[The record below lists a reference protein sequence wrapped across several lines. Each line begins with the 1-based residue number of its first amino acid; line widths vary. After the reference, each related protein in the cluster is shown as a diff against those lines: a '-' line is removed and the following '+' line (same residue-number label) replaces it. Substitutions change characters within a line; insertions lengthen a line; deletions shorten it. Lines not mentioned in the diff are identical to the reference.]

1 MHPYSWHIN
10 PQVVCIRI
18 NSQCSSC
25 HQRFYII
32 SVDIQCFVVFIHG
45 FHMTTMFE
53 VVHTCTDTERHTNDM
68 QKNLSLTYLLCAV
81 VTMRDNWM
89 KHNESAKPSTYFLW
103 SKVLLYHFK
112 AHDADCFFLITEA
125 KSSSWKSLLKR
136 KDAQWRTL
144 VTFKSYFSQYWKRS
158 FHSL

>member
-1 MHPYSWHIN
+1 MLHLLSQKKQFGFVLSAIFTSYEFFLTGRFFHYGANNLSVRYIMHPYSWHIN

-18 NSQCSSC
+18 NSQRSSC

-68 QKNLSLTYLLCAV
+68 QKNLSKGQV
-81 VTMRDNWM
+81 V
-89 KHNESAKPSTYFLW
+89 YF
-103 SKVLLYHFK
+103 VLL
-112 AHDADCFFLITEA
+112 
-125 KSSSWKSLLKR
+125 
-136 KDAQWRTL
+136 
-144 VTFKSYFSQYWKRS
+144 
-158 FHSL
+158 